1 MAMIS
6 LRGYSYKQY
15 NNSEGEPMERV
26 YETVFDIDVD
36 CIESMCPST
45 GPLSAPDDLP
55 YSRIV
60 GKSGRFYDI
69 KLSLDELR
77 KEVSRAKREAKL
89 SQLLV
94 QSQ

>member
-1 MAMIS
+1 MNIS
-6 LRGYSYKQY
+6 VKGFSYKQY
-15 NNSEGEPMERV
+15 QKDGEQLERV

-36 CIESMCPST
+36 CIEAIMPCT
-45 GPLSAPDDLP
+45 GPLDAPDDLP

-69 KLSLDELR
+69 KLPLEKLR
-77 KEVSRAKREAKL
+77 MKIENARKKEHIYKL
-89 SQLLV
+89 LI